1 MVPELTAPL
10 TPEDPED
17 IRYFSYDWEN
27 LDWSP
32 WVSFGATRE
41 EFLCIPKTPGLYR
54 IRPAGKNFLMYIGE
68 TGQPLHK
75 RLAEL
80 RQELRRTGLMPWND
94 PHPEAPALWAWR
106 DAEQF
111 AYECSAAP
119 LDASQFSRRGMESFL
134 LCRYRQEYGA
144 SPLCTFGRFH
154 PRYRRSTS
162 RRENLRG
169 GRLADG
175 QKDNPAGGPGI
186 PTLVPTGVPGDEDW
200 MGLAWTQGCSLT
212 GENIRTVPPAPGLFI
227 IADAASNEPLSI
239 GQSMNCA
246 ARLLDQ
252 SRKSWDEYDVQF
264 SYSMMRDLVL
274 PHNLRELK
282 NDLVGDYFGRTR
294 KAPEF
299 QFRISR

>member
-1 MVPELTAPL
+1 MEPEPTAPL
-10 TPEDPED
+10 TDDTEDTW
-17 IRYFSYDWEN
+17 YLSYDWEN

-32 WVSFGATRE
+32 WVPFTATRE

-54 IRPAGKNFLMYIGE
+54 IRPAGRNFLMYIGE

-111 AYECSAAP
+111 TYECSAAP

-134 LCRYRQEYGA
+134 LCQYRQESGA
-144 SPLCTFGRFH
+144 SPLCAFGRFH
-154 PRYRRSTS
+154 PRYRRSTG
-162 RRENLRG
+162 RKENLRG

-175 QKDNPAGGPGI
+175 QKDNPAGGPGMPPLTI
-186 PTLVPTGVPGDEDW
+186 TGTPGDVDW
-200 MGLAWTQGCSLT
+200 MGLAWTHCGSLT
-212 GENIRTVPPAPGLFI
+212 GEKIRAVPPAPGLFI
-227 IADAASNEPLSI
+227 LSDVPSHEILFI

-246 ARLLDQ
+246 ERLMDQ
-252 SRKSWDEYDVQF
+252 SQKKWDGYDVQF
-264 SYSMMRDLVL
+264 SYHIMRDPVL
-274 PHNLRELK
+274 PHNLRELE
-282 NDLVGDYFGRTR
+282 NDLIGDYFRRFR